1 MRLVA
6 LPRPCSR
13 RLGRVKL
20 LAVYRARVAFLLS
33 VRVGIWGDRQ
43 TPKTSCIRVVGA
55 IIFDG
60 IRRCGIGPEVEAM
73 DVACDCH
80 ACGD

>member
-1 MRLVA
+1 MA

-13 RLGRVKL
+13 RLGRIEL

-43 TPKTSCIRVVGA
+43 TPKTGFVRVL
-55 IIFDG
+55 
-60 IRRCGIGPEVEAM
+60 EQ
-73 DVACDCH
+73 
-80 ACGD
+80 